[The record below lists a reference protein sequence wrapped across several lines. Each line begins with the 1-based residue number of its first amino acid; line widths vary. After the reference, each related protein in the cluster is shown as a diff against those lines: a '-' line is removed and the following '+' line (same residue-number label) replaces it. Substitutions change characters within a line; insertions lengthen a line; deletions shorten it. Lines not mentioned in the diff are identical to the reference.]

1 MLQLLKKWGLLIS
14 FVVGGVLPE
23 LHVYSWLMPYFVGTM
38 LMITLTGMEVAEL
51 RPRREHFLLL
61 VANLC
66 MGLVPWGI
74 LHLLGYEELAESAFL
89 SCIVGAAASSP
100 VVVQLLGGK
109 SEFAAV
115 ALLLNSVMA
124 SIVIP
129 VFTPFTIT
137 PHTGLSLSRLQLF
150 FVVLDQVLIMLILP
164 CLIAAL
170 LRWLLPGSKVVSRRL
185 GGFSLLLSMLS
196 MALVSATGVTR
207 ISETGASFGQILPYF
222 ILAAVLC
229 TCGFCTGRFIG
240 GKKYGREVAQ
250 CLGQKNT
257 AVGIYLGLCYC
268 SPLVFLG
275 PTLHLLCQHIF
286 NTWQFVRSSTRRR
299 YSAIPCPES
308 DAICER
314 LSHEK

>member
-1 MLQLLKKWGLLIS
+1 MLRTLKKWGLLIS

-23 LHVYSWLMPYFVGTM
+23 LHVYSWLMPYFVGVM

-61 VANLC
+61 VANLF
-66 MGLVPWGI
+66 M
-74 LHLLGYEELAESAFL
+74 LGYEELAESAFL

-100 VVVQLLGGK
+100 VVVHLLGGK

-124 SIVIP
+124 SLVIP

-137 PHTGLSLSRLQLF
+137 PHTGLSLSRMQLF
-150 FVVLDQVLIMLILP
+150 FVVLDQVLVMLILP
-164 CLIAAL
+164 CLVAAL
-170 LRWLLPGSKVVSRRL
+170 LRWLLPNSKAVSRKL
-185 GGFSLLLSMLS
+185 GGFSLFLWMLS

-207 ISETGASFGQILPYF
+207 IFETDATFDQILPYF

-229 TCGFCTGRFIG
+229 TCGFCIGRFIG
-240 GKKYGREVAQ
+240 GKKYGREVGQ

-286 NTWQFVRSSTRRR
+286 NTWQFVRTSTRKKR
-299 YSAIPCPES
+299 SSETCPQS
-308 DAICER
+308 DAVCER
-314 LSHEK
+314 LHRVK

>member
-1 MLQLLKKWGLLIS
+1 MLQLLKKWGLLTS

-23 LHVYSWLMPYFVGTM
+23 LHVYSWLMPYFVGIM
-38 LMITLTGMEVAEL
+38 LMITLTGMEVTEL

-66 MGLVPWGI
+66 MGLVPWG
-74 LHLLGYEELAESAFL
+74 LLPLLGYEELAESAFL

-185 GGFSLLLSMLS
+185 GGFSLLLWMLS

-240 GKKYGREVAQ
+240 GKKYGQEVAQ

-299 YSAIPCPES
+299 YSVTSCPES

-314 LSHEK
+314 LPHEK